1 MKVGL
6 KIDPTFWQKTAEMY
20 ESERDNNLKS

>member
-6 KIDPTFWQKTAEMY
+6 KIDPAFWQKTTERY

>member
-6 KIDPTFWQKTAEMY
+6 KIDLAFWQKTDERY
-20 ESERDNNLKS
+20 ESERDSNLKS

>member
-1 MKVGL
+1 MKVEH

-20 ESERDNNLKS
+20 ESERDNNLNY